1 KNQKH
6 QSPQEELVGLACK
19 RLRQTEDSDEMK
31 IAIAWASELQKMT
44 AQQQIFAKKAINDIS
59 FEDQMGTLH
68 RNAVQIVLAST
79 RSSIPLYSNT
89 PTPYMPPPPS
99 IETNDM
105 PCTNTYQ
112 TLTIDIPNNYS
123 TIENKTGTASDLFQ
137 TFQ

>member
-1 KNQKH
+1 
-6 QSPQEELVGLACK
+6 
-19 RLRQTEDSDEMK
+19 MK

-89 PTPYMPPPPS
+89 PTPYSIYSSTNSAPPPS